1 MIHFVPDFLLP
12 ARFEGRQRRYL
23 NECISLAVLFILCFA
38 VNFFRNSPESGLLP
52 GFANELRSYLH
63 LDQICPL
70 CGATRSFLFM
80 CGGDI
85 VTAAHYSF
93 FGVFFFFGALIH
105 LALKTAHLLK
115 KCDKFV
121 VKALHIIDRNSIT
134 LWGVFILWII
144 QLILHFT
151 GIFSWYPLIGHKLFN
166 FQFQVMSQML

>member
-12 ARFEGRQRRYL
+12 ARFEGRQRKYL
-23 NECISLAVLFILCFA
+23 NECISLAVLFILCLV

-52 GFANELRSYLH
+52 EFANKIRSFLH

-80 CGGDI
+80 CRGDI

-105 LALKTAHLLK
+105 LGIKSAFLLRCRNSVLLK
-115 KCDKFV
+115 LLN
-121 VKALHIIDRNSIT
+121 AIDRNCII
-134 LWGVFILWII
+134 LWGVFILWSI

-151 GIFSWYPLIGHKLFN
+151 GIFSWYPLIGQKLFN
-166 FQFQVMSQML
+166 IPW